1 MEEILERVSNDLK
14 SFLSRYNTQSILGH
28 LSFLM
33 TCISNGS
40 AQDELGR
47 LTSPMRQLYYLA
59 GLLVTQE
66 GDGTNE
72 IQFDSKDWQKIVDWL
87 IVIEGEYYKLFL
99 PTASEEVTEGWK
111 KSVSAAMPTFLSY
124 FNLGPLNY
132 EEQIIEQIRGTFTSL
147 DDVIV
152 AKTGLTTNE
161 FLQFYENMDSW
172 CQYNL
177 QSLGAGL
184 NDYPLRDNWKD
195 YTNLEIGCVDEAPD
209 FVKEYYKE
217 RVPMLTLVADP
228 GIKYRFKP
236 VDMAINGLSEEKI
249 NTILSLLSIKRKETD
264 FLYFTGANPLFTRP
278 IVDLENGIYQVFE
291 EKRVLH
297 AVLFILEEICKGEDA
312 SKARLTHN
320 KGAYLENKIVGLFS
334 SFFRGEAEII
344 SSYYIDSCEQDI
356 MVLWKDYLFIIE
368 AKAYTNREPFRNTEK
383 AFTRIKDDFNKCIG
397 YAYQQCKRVEN
408 KIKMGA
414 PFDLLDK
421 KGQIIKTINPKDFDG
436 NDFYIIVNQE
446 SFGQVQVDMSMF
458 ITFGDDDAY
467 PWAVRFDDLEVF
479 LLTMLAMKK
488 KPDNL
493 VDFLIMREYLH
504 GHIICSDEGEICGG
518 FLTGVL
524 TQELAESDETVVCSP
539 DLASVFDEQYR
550 KGMGFKNE
558 KNWKEK
564 QDGKTL
570 FWG

>member
-14 SFLSRYNTQSILGH
+14 TFLSRYDTQSILGH

-72 IQFDSKDWQKIVDWL
+72 IQFDSEDWQKIVDWL

-111 KSVSAAMPTFLSY
+111 KRVSAAMPTFLSY

-161 FLQFYENMDSW
+161 FLKFYENMDSW

-184 NDYPLRDNWKD
+184 NDYPLRDNWKE
-195 YTNLEIGCVDEAPD
+195 YTNLEIGCVDDAPD
-209 FVKEYYKE
+209 FIKEYYKE

-291 EKRVLH
+291 EKR
-297 AVLFILEEICKGEDA
+297 
-312 SKARLTHN
+312 
-320 KGAYLENKIVGLFS
+320 
-334 SFFRGEAEII
+334 
-344 SSYYIDSCEQDI
+344 
-356 MVLWKDYLFIIE
+356 
-368 AKAYTNREPFRNTEK
+368 
-383 AFTRIKDDFNKCIG
+383 
-397 YAYQQCKRVEN
+397 
-408 KIKMGA
+408 
-414 PFDLLDK
+414 
-421 KGQIIKTINPKDFDG
+421 
-436 NDFYIIVNQE
+436 
-446 SFGQVQVDMSMF
+446 
-458 ITFGDDDAY
+458 
-467 PWAVRFDDLEVF
+467 
-479 LLTMLAMKK
+479 
-488 KPDNL
+488 DN
-493 VDFLIMREYLH
+493 
-504 GHIICSDEGEICGG
+504 
-518 FLTGVL
+518 
-524 TQELAESDETVVCSP
+524 
-539 DLASVFDEQYR
+539 
-550 KGMGFKNE
+550 
-558 KNWKEK
+558 
-564 QDGKTL
+564 
-570 FWG
+570 